1 LNSFSKILM
10 QQKIKITSSL
20 QLIDSKTIMPNTPA
34 KRKKVIGKLMDEAE
48 SCNVCLVHSAK
59 LAKSTEVPLVVTPE
73 AALYACAS
81 TASLKVTLNPLSS
94 STPSSNLS
102 SAFAAK
108 SLAVIMKSPSS
119 VVKKKV
125 EYIDFCDSTQ
135 VKTECFKY
143 IKNGADL
150 PIDQQSQIDFLVRK
164 FNSSAI
170 IAAFSM
176 LIGKIGGAALMAF
189 FPLPTMKEDLIQ
201 QFLCLIYDTKLMMI
215 NTKRSVIGMCDQN
228 IHTLN
233 ILEYFVDYNFVNQNT
248 HTLNIFGNRVV

>member
-10 QQKIKITSSL
+10 QQKIEIISSL
-20 QLIDSKTIMPNTPA
+20 QLIDSTAIMPNTLA
-34 KRKKVIGKLMDEAE
+34 KCKKVIGKLTDEAE
-48 SCNVCLVHSAK
+48 SRNVCLARSAK
-59 LAKSTEVPLVVTPE
+59 LAKSMEVPLVVTPE

-81 TASLKVTLNPLSS
+81 TASSKVTSTPLLL

-102 SAFAAK
+102 SAFTAE

-119 VVKKKV
+119 IVKKKA
-125 EYIDFCDSTQ
+125 EYINFCDSAQ

-150 PIDQQSQIDFLVRK
+150 PIDQQTQISFLVRK

-176 LIGKIGGAALMAF
+176 LIGKVGRAAPMAF

-201 QFLCLIYDTKLMMI
+201 QFLCLIYNTKLMMI
-215 NTKRSVIGMCDQN
+215 NTKEECYWYVRSKYSYS
-228 IHTLN
+228 
-233 ILEYFVDYNFVNQNT
+233 EYFGVF
-248 HTLNIFGNRVV
+248 F

>member
-1 LNSFSKILM
+1 M
-10 QQKIKITSSL
+10 QQKIEIISSL
-20 QLIDSKTIMPNTPA
+20 QLIDSTAIMPNTPA
-34 KRKKVIGKLMDEAE
+34 KCKKVIGKLTDEAE
-48 SCNVCLVHSAK
+48 SRNVCLARSAK
-59 LAKSTEVPLVVTPE
+59 LVKSTEVPLVLMPE
-73 AALYACAS
+73 AASYACAL
-81 TASLKVTLNPLSS
+81 TALSKVTSTPLSL
-94 STPSSNLS
+94 STPLSNHS
-102 SAFAAK
+102 GAFATE

-125 EYIDFCDSTQ
+125 EYIDFCDSAQ

-176 LIGKIGGAALMAF
+176 LIGKVGGAAPMAF

-215 NTKRSVIGMCDQN
+215 NTKEERYWYVQSK
-228 IHTLN
+228 
-233 ILEYFVDYNFVNQNT
+233 YS
-248 HTLNIFGNRVV
+248 